1 MISVCYCLQSK
12 NEQKTRPYARQAKKR
27 TRSIDASVSRPGK
40 HSRRAERSRGQYR
53 GRMSQSN
60 DVTYLGR
67 TDFRNGQQPFGI
79 KREDRFSH
87 VYVIGKTG
95 TGKSTLIERMAL
107 QDLECGN
114 GFALIDPHGDLV
126 ERVADR
132 IPAKRLLDV
141 VYLDAADPT
150 QPYGYNPLR
159 HVRPDRI
166 ALAASGMMEVF
177 AKMWP
182 EAWGVRMEHILRN
195 VLMALLEQP
204 SATLHDVLRIVS
216 DTKFRK
222 SVAASLKNE
231 TVRNFLQKEFDR
243 FTFGYRA
250 DGIAPIQNKVG
261 AFLADPLLNRI
272 LTAPKQDLH
281 IRRMMDEGQVLLV
294 NLAKGRIG
302 DDSSSLLGGL
312 LVTTIG
318 LAGYSRADTDPARRR
333 DFFVYVDE
341 FQSFTTLAVANMLS
355 EMRKYRLG
363 FTVAHQYL
371 HQLEP
376 DVRHAVLGNT
386 GTIISFRVGAE
397 DAPYLSREFTGVFDE
412 TDLVQLPN
420 YHIYLKLMIDGTPS
434 MPFSAVTSRP

>member
-1 MISVCYCLQSK
+1 M
-12 NEQKTRPYARQAKKR
+12 P
-27 TRSIDASVSRPGK
+27 
-40 HSRRAERSRGQYR
+40 
-53 GRMSQSN
+53 QSN

-67 TDFRNGQQPFGI
+67 TDFRNGQRLFGI

-87 VYVIGKTG
+87 VYIIGKTG
-95 TGKSTLIERMAL
+95 TGKSTLIEGMAL
-107 QDLECGN
+107 QDLERGN

-126 ERVADR
+126 ERIADR

-204 SATLHDVLRIVS
+204 SATLHDVLRILS
-216 DTKFRK
+216 DAKFRK
-222 SVAASLKNE
+222 SIAASLKNE
-231 TVRNFLQKEFDR
+231 TVRNFLQKEFER

-272 LTAPKQDLH
+272 LTAPQQDLH
-281 IRRMMDEGQVLLV
+281 IRRIMDEGQVLLV

-302 DDSSSLLGGL
+302 EDSSSLLGGL
-312 LVTTIG
+312 LVTTLG
-318 LAGYSRADTDPARRR
+318 LAGYSRADVDPARRR

-341 FQSFTTLAVANMLS
+341 FQSFTTLAMANMLS

-376 DVRHAVLGNT
+376 DVRHAVLGNA

-397 DAPYLSREFTGVFDE
+397 DAPYLSHEFTDVFDQ

-420 YHIYLKLMIDGTPS
+420 HHVYLKLMIDGTPS
-434 MPFSAVTSRP
+434 MPFSAFTIAT